1 MEFKFK
7 TIFDVDLKGKRV
19 LCRLDLNSPVDPN
32 TKLLK
37 DDLRI
42 RASSATVKAL
52 KDTKLVIIAHQGRLG
67 DKDFIPLKQHAEKLA
82 EILKSQQ
89 KVTFVDDLYGEKA
102 IAAIQQVEVGEVLV
116 LDNVRNFKPDN
127 DEVPIDDAPKTELVQ
142 KLAPLFDYFVV
153 DAFGASHRSQPSIVG
168 WPAILAGPVVVK
180 EIEALKKALDN
191 PKRPLVMLVGGAKAI
206 DKYKAVQYNLEYQF
220 ADKVLVAGLTAQLLY
235 EGMGK
240 MLGDAN
246 RKLVEKDLDKAGPRV
261 LEFMHNFGDKVVLPV
276 DFAIEK
282 DGKRVEIP
290 LDEAIKVNAP
300 IMDIGSKTLELF
312 KKEIAAAGTV
322 IANGPPGVF
331 EKEIFAKS
339 TNELIDAM
347 VGVTEAGGY
356 TVIGGGEF
364 GEAAEKSGK
373 ADKIS
378 WISTGGGA
386 MLEFMSGKWL
396 PLFVALERS
405 ISKFPIATKTAAK
418 KSKK

>member
-19 LCRLDLNSPVDPN
+19 LCRLDLNSPVDAA
-32 TKLLK
+32 TKMLK

-42 RASSATVKAL
+42 RASSETVKAL
-52 KDTKLVIIAHQGRLG
+52 KETKLVIIAHQGRLG

-82 EILKSQQ
+82 EILKPQ
-89 KVTFVDDLYGEKA
+89 KVSFVDDLFGEKA
-102 IAAIQQVEVGEVLV
+102 INAIKQVNVGEVLV

-153 DAFGASHRSQPSIVG
+153 DAFGAAHRSQPSIVG

-191 PKRPLVMLVGGAKAI
+191 PKRPLVFLVGGAKAI
-206 DKYKAVQYNLEYQF
+206 DKYNALKYNIQYEI
-220 ADKVLVAGLTAQLLY
+220 ADKVLVAGLTASLLY
-235 EGMGK
+235 EGSGK

-246 RKLVEKDLDKAGPRV
+246 RKIVEKDLDKAGV
-261 LEFMHNFGDKVVLPV
+261 GLLEFISKFSKKVILPV
-276 DFAIEK
+276 DFAVEK

-290 LDEAIKVNAP
+290 WTDSIKVNLP
-300 IMDIGSKTLELF
+300 VMDIGSKTLERF
-312 KKEIAAAGTV
+312 KKEIAKAKTV

-331 EKEIFAKS
+331 EKEMFAKS

-347 VGVTEAGGY
+347 VAATEQGA
-356 TVIGGGEF
+356 TTIIGGGEF

-373 ADKIS
+373 ASKIS

-386 MLEFMSGKWL
+386 MLEFMAGKWL

-405 ISKFPIATKTAAK
+405 ASKFQAK
-418 KSKK
+418 K

>member
-19 LCRLDLNSPVDPN
+19 LCRLDLNSPVDPD

-52 KDTKLVIIAHQGRLG
+52 KDTKLVVIAHQGRFG

-82 EILKSQQ
+82 EILKPQ
-89 KVTFVDDLYGEKA
+89 KVTFCDDLYGEKA
-102 IAAIQQVEVGEVLV
+102 INAIQQVNVGEVLV

-206 DKYKAVQYNLEYQF
+206 DKYKAVKYNLEYQF

-235 EGMGK
+235 EGKGK

-261 LEFMHNFGDKVVLPV
+261 LEFMHDFGDKVVLPV

-282 DGKRVEIP
+282 DGKRVEIS
-290 LDEAIKVNAP
+290 LDEAFKTNAP
-300 IMDIGSKTLELF
+300 IMDIGSKTLEIF
-312 KKEIAAAGTV
+312 KKEIGAAKTV

-347 VGVTEAGGY
+347 VTVTENGGY

-373 ADKIS
+373 SDKIS

-405 ISKFPIATKTAAK
+405 VSKFADK
-418 KSKK
+418 KKKK